1 MKAVI
6 KKELRVYFGT
16 MYGYVFIGILLLL
29 TGIIST
35 LTNLLNGY
43 SAFEYSLYNISYI
56 FLLIVPI
63 LTMNILSDE
72 KRTRTDQLLYSLPL
86 SASDIILGKFIAT
99 AAVFAVPTVI
109 LCIYPLIFSLFGS
122 VNFLSAYCAILGFYL
137 MGCALLAFGLFVSSI
152 TESPVIAA
160 VISFFSLLIMYLLGS
175 IAASIPGDAFT
186 SLLCFA
192 VLAAA
197 LALLL
202 YVTTKNETV
211 SSILFVVLA
220 VADIAVYFFNST
232 LMDGAFQKLLNALC
246 VYERYSGFV
255 TGILDLTA
263 VVYYITFA
271 FVFLFFA
278 IQNFEKRRWN

>member
-6 KKELRVYFGT
+6 KKELRLYFGT

-86 SASDIILGKFIAT
+86 SATDIILGKFIAT

-109 LCIYPLIFSLFGS
+109 ICIYPLIFSLYGS
-122 VNFLSAYCAILGFYL
+122 VNFLSAYCAILGFYI
-137 MGCALLAFGLFVSSI
+137 MGCALLAFGLFISSI

-160 VISFFSLLIMYLLGS
+160 VISFFSLLVMYLLGS
-175 IAASIPGDAFT
+175 IASNIPGDALT
-186 SLLCFA
+186 SVICFA

-197 LALLL
+197 IALIL
-202 YVTTKNETV
+202 YATTKNETV
-211 SSILFVVLA
+211 STILFVILVA
-220 VADIAVYFFNST
+220 VDIAVYSFG
-232 LMDGAFQKLLNALC
+232 GAIMEGTFPKLLNALC
-246 VYERYSGFV
+246 VYERYGSFV
-255 TGILDLTA
+255 TGMLDLTA
-263 VVYYITFA
+263 VVYYISFA